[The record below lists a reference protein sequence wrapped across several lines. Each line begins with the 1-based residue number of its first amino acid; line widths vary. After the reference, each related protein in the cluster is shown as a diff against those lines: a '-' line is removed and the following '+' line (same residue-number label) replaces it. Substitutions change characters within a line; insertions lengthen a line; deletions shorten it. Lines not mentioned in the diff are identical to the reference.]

1 MVPGNVC
8 GLAGPGLPELNLS
21 LLATALQPPSKGT
34 TMKNDKHGN
43 RGNKE
48 AKKPKQDKPKV
59 SGSDNPFA
67 GKPAVEIARKKL
79 K

>member
-1 MVPGNVC
+1 
-8 GLAGPGLPELNLS
+8 
-21 LLATALQPPSKGT
+21 
-34 TMKNDKHGN
+34 MKNDKHGK